1 MRKSVR
7 RLLLVLFSCLSVLFM
22 PLTPANAAQGPAALP
37 VPIPQMPPLGA
48 KAYVLMD
55 YQSGQLLVEKNPNE
69 HMAPASTTK
78 LMTAYVVFQELKSG
92 RITLDTKFRVSE
104 KAWRQGGSRMFLKLG
119 SEVTVNDLLQGLLI
133 PSGNDAAMTLAQGI
147 AGTSDA
153 FVALMNSY
161 AKHLGLANT
170 HYTDP
175 TGLPNPGL
183 YTSPLD
189 LAKLSR
195 AIIQQFPEYYHYFS
209 QKEFTWNNIKQYN
222 YNKLLW
228 RDSTADGLKT
238 GYTKAAGYC
247 LASSAKRGDTRMIAV
262 VMGAN
267 KPKASSEANY
277 LNLARLD
284 GALLNYGFRFYSTH
298 KLYDAGKSL
307 TEARIW
313 QGAKQK
319 IQLGLA
325 NTLYVTVPSGQYSR
339 LKAEMN
345 LPGKLSAPVAKGQSI
360 GQVVVKLGDRI
371 VAKAPLVALEADPR
385 GNLWQRVRDT
395 VLQWFK
401 K

>member
-7 RLLLVLFSCLSVLFM
+7 RLFLVFFTFLSFLCL
-22 PLTPANAAQGPAALP
+22 PLAAVNAAQAPSALP

-55 YQSGQLLVEKNPNE
+55 YQSGQILVEKNPNE

-78 LMTAYVVFQELKSG
+78 LMTAYVVFQELKAG

-119 SEVTVNDLLQGLLI
+119 SDVTVNNLLQGLLI

-153 FVALMNSY
+153 FVSLMNSY
-161 AKHLGLANT
+161 AKQLGLTDT

-183 YTSPLD
+183 YTSALD

-209 QKEFTWNNIKQYN
+209 EKEFAWNNIKQYN

-228 RDSTADGLKT
+228 RDSTSDGLKT
-238 GYTKAAGYC
+238 GYTTEAGYC
-247 LASSAKRGDTRMIAV
+247 LAASAKRGDTRMIAV
-262 VMGAN
+262 IMGAN
-267 KPKASSEANY
+267 QPKASSEANY
-277 LNLARLD
+277 LNLARLN

-298 KLYDAGKSL
+298 KLYDAGQSL
-307 TEARIW
+307 TDARIW
-313 QGAKQK
+313 EGAKQK

-345 LPGKLSAPVAKGQSI
+345 LPGKLKAPIAKGQPI
-360 GQVVVKLGDRI
+360 GEVVVKLGDRV
-371 VAKAPLVALEADPR
+371 VAKAPLVALEADAR